1 MRRLFI
7 KTYGCQMNVYDSE
20 RMEDVLAPLG
30 FESSDDAAAADLLIL
45 NTCHIREKAVEKVY
59 SDIGRYRILK
69 EQASAEGRQMLIV
82 VAGCVAQA
90 EAEEIL
96 NRAKAVDIVVGPQ
109 TYHRLPALVEQA
121 TEARRRGSRQRYI
134 DTEFPA
140 SEKFDRLPA
149 ATGRSAPTAFL
160 TIQEGCDKFCTFC
173 VVPYTRGMEISRPVV
188 DVLAEAQHLAD
199 QGALEI
205 TLLGQNVNAYHGRDE
220 RGRETGLGDLIRRA
234 AKTDGIERIRYTTSH
249 PRDMDES
256 LISAHREVPE
266 CMPYLHLPVQS
277 GSDRVLKAMNRRH
290 TSGDYLRTI
299 DKLRAACPD
308 IAISGDFIVG
318 FPGESDQDF
327 EATLELVSEVGYAQA
342 YSFKYSRRPGTPAAE
357 AENQL
362 PEPVKAERLARL
374 QELLNQQQLQ
384 FNEASVGRRMNV
396 LLERR
401 GKHADQLVGRSPH
414 MQAVHVQVRPREETP
429 FAETL
434 DDLSQAA
441 YSSHIGKIVEV
452 EIVSAGPNSLK
463 GRCIELS
470 PARTAA

>member
-1 MRRLFI
+1 M
-7 KTYGCQMNVYDSE
+7 
-20 RMEDVLAPLG
+20 
-30 FESSDDAAAADLLIL
+30 
-45 NTCHIREKAVEKVY
+45 
-59 SDIGRYRILK
+59 
-69 EQASAEGRQMLIV
+69 
-82 VAGCVAQA
+82 
-90 EAEEIL
+90 
-96 NRAKAVDIVVGPQ
+96 
-109 TYHRLPALVEQA
+109 
-121 TEARRRGSRQRYI
+121 
-134 DTEFPA
+134 
-140 SEKFDRLPA
+140 
-149 ATGRSAPTAFL
+149 
-160 TIQEGCDKFCTFC
+160 
-173 VVPYTRGMEISRPVV
+173 
-188 DVLAEAQHLAD
+188 
-199 QGALEI
+199 
-205 TLLGQNVNAYHGRDE
+205 
-220 RGRETGLGDLIRRA
+220 
-234 AKTDGIERIRYTTSH
+234 
-249 PRDMDES
+249 
-256 LISAHREVPE
+256 
-266 CMPYLHLPVQS
+266 
-277 GSDRVLKAMNRRH
+277 
-290 TSGDYLRTI
+290 RTI
-299 DKLRAACPD
+299 DKLRTACPD

-429 FAETL
+429 SAETL